1 MSRRTAGSL
10 VIFGL
15 ALSWG
20 FVSILVREIDLPAL
34 ALVFW
39 RVGLSAVAIAAVFVL
54 TGRWR
59 RLLPPRRAN
68 LALGVLLALHWS
80 CYFGAIRET
89 SVASANLLTYASP
102 IFVAF
107 LAPALLG
114 ERVPAATI
122 VALVVGSAGIA
133 VIAVFGPSTGDA
145 AVRPLGCAL
154 GLAAAASY
162 ALMIVLI
169 KRVGAGADPVR
180 TVLWQSVAAAVV
192 LSPAAATAGYGGL
205 DAGQWGLL
213 LLLGVV
219 LTGISGLIFVAALHV
234 VPATTGSILAYM
246 EPVSAAL
253 LAVAILGE
261 ELTWAVVAGGAL
273 IVAAGVA
280 VIVGAPGGGD
290 VPPHEA
296 PIVDGR
302 ARLAVGDPR

>member
-1 MSRRTAGSL
+1 M
-10 VIFGL
+10 
-15 ALSWG
+15 LS
-20 FVSILVREIDLPAL
+20 
-34 ALVFW
+34 
-39 RVGLSAVAIAAVFVL
+39 
-54 TGRWR
+54 GRGR
-59 RLLPPRRAN
+59 RLLPPRPAN

-114 ERVPAATI
+114 ERVPRVTI
-122 VALVVGSAGIA
+122 GALVIGSAGIA
-133 VIAVFGPSTGDA
+133 VIALFGPSTGDS
-145 AVRPLGCAL
+145 AVRPLGVVL
-154 GLAAAASY
+154 GLLAAASY
-162 ALMIVLI
+162 GLMIVLI

-192 LSPAAATAGYGGL
+192 LSPAAALAHYGGL
-205 DAGQWGLL
+205 DAGQWGRI

-253 LAVAILGE
+253 LAVAVLGE
-261 ELTWAVVAGGAL
+261 ELTWAIVAGGAL
-273 IVAAGVA
+273 ILAAGVA
-280 VIVGAPGGGD
+280 VIVLAPDVGD
-290 VPPHEA
+290 VPPPDA
-296 PIVDGR
+296 PVVDER
-302 ARLAVGDPR
+302 APLAVGDPR

>member
-10 VIFGL
+10 VILGL
-15 ALSWG
+15 AVSWG

-54 TGRWR
+54 TGRGR
-59 RLLPPRRAN
+59 RLLPPRPAN

-102 IFVAF
+102 IAVAF

-114 ERVPAATI
+114 ERVPAVT
-122 VALVVGSAGIA
+122 VGALVAATTGIA
-133 VIAVFGPSTGDA
+133 IIALLGPSTGDA
-145 AVRPLGCAL
+145 AVRPLGVVL
-154 GLAAAASY
+154 GLAAAVSY

-169 KRVGAGADPVR
+169 KRTGVGADPVR
-180 TVLWQSVAAAVV
+180 TVVWQSAAAAAV
-192 LSPAAATAGYGGL
+192 LSPAAIVADYGGI
-205 DAGQWGLL
+205 DAGQWGYI

-280 VIVGAPGGGD
+280 VIAGAPGGVD

-296 PIVDGR
+296 PVPGDQ
-302 ARLAVGDPR
+302 APLAVGDPR